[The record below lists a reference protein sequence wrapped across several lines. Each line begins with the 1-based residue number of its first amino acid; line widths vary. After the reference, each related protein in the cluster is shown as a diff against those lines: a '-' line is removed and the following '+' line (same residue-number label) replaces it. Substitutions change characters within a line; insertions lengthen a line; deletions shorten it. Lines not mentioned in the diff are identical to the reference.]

1 MPTFNYLAM
10 DAQGK
15 EVKGEIEAPT
25 LTIAISQV
33 RAKGYFPTQ
42 VIEKK
47 ETTSSFNFNL
57 NISLGGKVKPR
68 QISLFT
74 RQLSTLIE
82 SGLPLLRSIN
92 VLKNQLKPC
101 KFQDVLAQAA
111 SDIEGGSTFSEALG
125 KHPRVFSKLYI
136 NMVKAGEVGGAL
148 DKVLDRLATF
158 SEKDLALK
166 KKIKSAL
173 IYPAA
178 VVAVIFIVLY
188 VIFAFVIPKFTEM
201 YKDMGTALPAM
212 TLFLIRISD
221 LAKEK
226 GWYVVPGIIIG
237 IVMFFKILK
246 GTSKGK
252 FIFDKIKLHL
262 PIFGSL
268 VQKAV
273 VARITR
279 TLGTLISSGVPIL
292 QALNIVRDTSGNE
305 VFGRAISMVHD
316 SIREGESIATPLQT
330 SKIFPPMVINMI
342 DVGEETGALD
352 SMLMKIADTYEEEV
366 DIAVGGLTTLLEPIL
381 IVLMGVVV
389 GFIVI
394 ALFLPLVKLASAIGG

>member
-252 FIFDKIKLHL
+252 FILDKIKLRL